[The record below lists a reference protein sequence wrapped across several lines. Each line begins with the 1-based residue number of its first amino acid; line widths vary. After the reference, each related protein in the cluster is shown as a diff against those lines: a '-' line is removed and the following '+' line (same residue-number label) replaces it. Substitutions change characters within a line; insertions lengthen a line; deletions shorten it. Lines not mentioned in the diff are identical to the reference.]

1 MCMFCLF
8 VTASLLSGFESF
20 SVNSGYLP
28 CCLLFSLDP
37 FGADSRGFGAPFTD
51 HSHHLLS
58 LCFQHG
64 ASFCFLPID
73 FIFMQNESI
82 IPITLNNPSIMQ
94 SKEGK
99 MTPCSCKPILP
110 LLKHHPTA
118 HRFES
123 PRFHKS
129 TESDSPTVSC
139 PTSWKNCL
147 KSRRSLL
154 TRATLSLFARIILW
168 MQPPTPVLCT
178 PPRLSLTPRL
188 KASMQ
193 PEYAHIVEAAVQ
205 YAKVGRGVSVLRIL
219 TQCRSTRRRTRS
231 A

>member
-1 MCMFCLF
+1 M
-8 VTASLLSGFESF
+8 
-20 SVNSGYLP
+20 
-28 CCLLFSLDP
+28 
-37 FGADSRGFGAPFTD
+37 
-51 HSHHLLS
+51 
-58 LCFQHG
+58 
-64 ASFCFLPID
+64 
-73 FIFMQNESI
+73 SI
-82 IPITLNNPSIMQ
+82 PHNHPSITP
-94 SKEGK
+94 SEENGR
-99 MTPCSCKPILP
+99 TPCSCKPMSRLAT
-110 LLKHHPTA
+110 HHPTA
-118 HRFES
+118 HRFEF

-178 PPRLSLTPRL
+178 PPCPSLTPRL

-205 YAKVGRGVSVLRIL
+205 YAKVGRGVSVLRVL
-219 TQCRSTRRRTRS
+219 TRCRSTRRRTRS

>member
-1 MCMFCLF
+1 MDLG
-8 VTASLLSGFESF
+8 LLS
-20 SVNSGYLP
+20 
-28 CCLLFSLDP
+28 
-37 FGADSRGFGAPFTD
+37 
-51 HSHHLLS
+51 
-58 LCFQHG
+58 Q
-64 ASFCFLPID
+64 
-73 FIFMQNESI
+73 I
-82 IPITLNNPSIMQ
+82 IPIISSPFGSNTVYRFIFLPLISNSPKTRAHAHPTQPSIHHAEGGEWKDTVLMQ
-94 SKEGK
+94 THVPTRNTS
-99 MTPCSCKPILP
+99 
-110 LLKHHPTA
+110 PTA
-118 HRFES
+118 HRFEF

-205 YAKVGRGVSVLRIL
+205 YAKVGRGVSVLRVL
-219 TQCRSTRRRTRS
+219 TRCRSTRRRTRS

>member
-1 MCMFCLF
+1 MDLG
-8 VTASLLSGFESF
+8 LLSQIIRIIS
-20 SVNSGYLP
+20 S
-28 CCLLFSLDP
+28 P
-37 FGADSRGFGAPFTD
+37 FGSNTVH
-51 HSHHLLS
+51 HSAVLPWIS
-58 LCFQHG
+58 NSCKKR
-64 ASFCFLPID
+64 ASFP
-73 FIFMQNESI
+73 
-82 IPITLNNPSIMQ
+82 TLSTIHPSCRVRKMEGHPAHANPCPL
-94 SKEGK
+94 
-99 MTPCSCKPILP
+99 TPT
-110 LLKHHPTA
+110 HHPTA

-168 MQPPTPVLCT
+168 MQPPIPVLCT

>member
-1 MCMFCLF
+1 M
-8 VTASLLSGFESF
+8 SPF
-20 SVNSGYLP
+20 SVKSCFLP
-28 CCLLFSLDP
+28 CCLLYSSFLSTV
-37 FGADSRGFGAPFTD
+37 DSRGFGAPFTD

-58 LCFQHG
+58 LRFQHG
-64 ASFCFLPID
+64 LSFCFPPID
-73 FIFMQNESI
+73 FKFTQNES
-82 IPITLNNPSIMQ
+82 TCPSHTTIHHA
-94 SKEGK
+94 EGGEWK
-99 MTPCSCKPILP
+99 GTV
-110 LLKHHPTA
+110 LLQTHVPTRNTSPTA
-118 HRFES
+118 HRFEF

-205 YAKVGRGVSVLRIL
+205 YAKVGRGVSVLCVL
-219 TQCRSTRRRTRS
+219 TRCRSTRRRTRS

>member
-1 MCMFCLF
+1 MFCLF
-8 VTASLLSGFESF
+8 VTAALLSGFESL
-20 SVNSGYLP
+20 SVNSGSFP
-28 CCLLFSLDP
+28 CCLLFSSDP
-37 FGADSRGFGAPFTD
+37 FGADSRGFGVPFID
-51 HSHHLLS
+51 HSHNLLS

-64 ASFCFLPID
+64 ASFCCPPMDFKFTQNDSIMPI
-73 FIFMQNESI
+73 
-82 IPITLNNPSIMQ
+82 PLNNPSIMQ

-99 MTPCSCKPILP
+99 MKSCSCKPILP
-110 LLKHHPTA
+110 LLKHHLTA
-118 HRFES
+118 HQFES
-123 PRFHKS
+123 PSFHKS

-178 PPRLSLTPRL
+178 PPRLSLTTRL

-205 YAKVGRGVSVLRIL
+205 YAKVGRGVSVLRVL

>member
-1 MCMFCLF
+1 MFCLF
-8 VTASLLSGFESF
+8 VTAALLSGFESL
-20 SVNSGYLP
+20 SVNSGSVP
-28 CCLLFSLDP
+28 CCLLFSSDL
-37 FGADSRGFGAPFTD
+37 FAADSRGFGVPFID
-51 HSHHLLS
+51 HSHNLLS
-58 LCFQHG
+58 FCFQHIL
-64 ASFCFLPID
+64 SFCFPPID

-82 IPITLNNPSIMQ
+82 IPNPLNNPSIMQ
-94 SKEGK
+94 SEENRVA
-99 MTPCSCKPILP
+99 PCSCKPILP

-154 TRATLSLFARIILW
+154 TPATLSLFARIILW

-205 YAKVGRGVSVLRIL
+205 YAKVVHDVSVLCVL
-219 TQCRSTRRRTRS
+219 TQCRSTRRRSRS